1 MTPPAPTRLP
11 ALVMQFAGRAPKA
24 CRGGGAMR
32 PGRRPS
38 LPVVNSSHPHGQLQI
53 TRDSLPLRMYTV
65 LLTALLLVQAAAPE
79 ARNTWMKEYAK
90 KDAAAFAAE
99 FEEPSRALFRYRA
112 AMAGLMGVEP
122 GMTVGE
128 VGAGSGYLSRY
139 VAGKVGPE
147 GHVYANE
154 LEPKMVEY
162 MKARA
167 AKEGVKNF
175 TAVQGTASATG
186 FEPASLDA
194 VATVYAL
201 SFFDDRDGMLRSIN
215 ESLKPGGL
223 LLVVDIPS
231 EQVGD
236 QMRGIDAEDLI
247 ALAGSA
253 GFKRERENGVV
264 PGHYALIFRKP

>member
-1 MTPPAPTRLP
+1 
-11 ALVMQFAGRAPKA
+11 
-24 CRGGGAMR
+24 
-32 PGRRPS
+32 
-38 LPVVNSSHPHGQLQI
+38 
-53 TRDSLPLRMYTV
+53 MYTV
-65 LLTALLLVQAAAPE
+65 LLTALLLVQATAPV
-79 ARNTWMKEYAK
+79 ARNTWTKQYAT

-112 AMAGLMGVEP
+112 AMAGLIGVKP
-122 GMTVGE
+122 GMKVGE

-139 VAGKVGPE
+139 VAEKVGPE

-162 MKARA
+162 MKGRA
-167 AKEGVKNF
+167 VEEGLKNF
-175 TAVQGTASATG
+175 TAVQGTASSTG

-194 VATVYAL
+194 IATVYAL
-201 SFFDDRDGMLRSIN
+201 SFFDDREGMLRSIN

-231 EQVGD
+231 EQIGE
-236 QMRGIDAEDLI
+236 RTAGIDADELV
-247 ALAGSA
+247 ALAASA
-253 GFKRERENGVV
+253 GLKRERENGVV